1 MAKIT
6 SRRSALPLRKNAST
20 KSFINAFVS
29 FIIPF
34 ILGMI
39 VSQMLVIPDFDQT
52 KRVAVED
59 DDYDDDKEVGDDG
72 DINGDGMELEKNF
85 DSNSNSKRKDFVYV
99 PASTEE
105 YIMNHFEELGFNIE
119 NYKEAKGCPIWLEP
133 EVSTQ
138 ENYDNLRAYLNEL
151 AIFSAKMEEFD
162 KPVPNLVETIRRMNG
177 NGSSGITDQVE
188 LCKIVRP
195 HPDGIQAL
203 FPSKQLSLTP
213 AGYAEPL
220 LTPMRHPEYCSE
232 GINLHNL
239 LRLDFLIHDFEQM
252 CLNLKPH
259 SKTIL
264 VDIGASL
271 EFNHGGRSRKSE
283 PPIVTFLKTFEK
295 FGFHFD
301 HIYAAEITP
310 FDPKNVFAELLP
322 EKYFTS
328 YHWMNTGMYRS
339 LIFLSVLTHT
349 HAPF

>member
-6 SRRSALPLRKNAST
+6 TPLRKNAS
-20 KSFINAFVS
+20 VS
-29 FIIPF
+29 FIIAF
-34 ILGMI
+34 ILGM
-39 VSQMLVIPDFDQT
+39 VVVLQMLVVTTNFNLT
-52 KRVAVED
+52 LLVVED
-59 DDYDDDKEVGDDG
+59 DGDEV
-72 DINGDGMELEKNF
+72 ELEKNF
-85 DSNSNSKRKDFVYV
+85 NSNTSNSKQKDFVYI

-119 NYKEAKGCPIWLEP
+119 NYKEVKGCPIWLEP
-133 EVSTQ
+133 EASTQ

-162 KPVPNLVETIRRMNG
+162 KPVPNFVETIRRMNG
-177 NGSSGITDQVE
+177 NGSSSSITDQVE

-232 GINLHNL
+232 VNLHNL
-239 LRLDFLIHDFEQM
+239 LRLDYLIHDFEQM

-259 SKTIL
+259 SKAVL
-264 VDIGASL
+264 VDMGASL
-271 EFNHGGRSRKSE
+271 EFHGARQE
-283 PPIVTFLKTFEK
+283 PPIVNFLKTFEK
-295 FGFHFD
+295 FGFYFD

-310 FDPKNVFAELLP
+310 FDSKDVFTKLLP
-322 EKYFTS
+322 KKYFTS
-328 YHWMNTGMYRS
+328 YHWMNAGNYIFNAMCSYFIVFYCCTTKRS
-339 LIFLSVLTHT
+339 NNISSNIAHT
-349 HAPF
+349 HMHLLIHLS